1 MDAVVL
7 HATLLCSKVGL
18 KQKYG
23 KDVNTGHV
31 IKQFSIASVNEY
43 EV

>member
-1 MDAVVL
+1 MDAVVW
-7 HATLLCSKVGL
+7 HATLLCSKEGL

-23 KDVNTGHV
+23 KDVNTGREM
-31 IKQFSIASVNEY
+31 KQFSIASVNEY